1 MRRALIFSLLFAAP
15 LAAQVA
21 PIPTPTQLSGN
32 PFYIRKNWTIGG
44 AGNWDYLT
52 IDPQAQRLYIAHG
65 SVVQVVDIESG
76 ALLGEIGGLRQAH
89 AIALDDVNTNGY
101 ISDGPAGAVVV
112 FDRHSL
118 KAQTT
123 ISVGCFPRSLAFEP
137 RSRLL
142 FAVCGSNGV
151 NPAQPTPARRPAG
164 NAPRPPRATGSDATG
179 RNAAGSDEDNNFAGI
194 SHVIAI
200 DTQNNAATA
209 DMAVSGD
216 FRFAEAD
223 SVGNVYVTVAEAELM
238 EYRGGLTHRIEVPAH
253 IAKFDGPAIAA
264 EADRLRAERAPSES
278 GSPISMDWS
287 DGDGR
292 GSRAGFTTLQLPSTC
307 RRPQG
312 VGVDGKDLRL
322 FVACENQSLLVL
334 NATSSQVVASFITG
348 PGDDVVGYDPDRNLI
363 FSANGTGYGS
373 LTIIQQDPNTDSYA
387 VVQNLATSARA
398 RTLAVDPS
406 TGLVYLVTDDMGL
419 DLTPRGG
426 FTTIKPTPVEGS
438 FQVLVVGH

>member
-123 ISVGCFPRSLAFEP
+123 ISVGCFPRALAFEP

-164 NAPRPPRATGSDATG
+164 SAPRPPRATGSDATG

-200 DTQNNAATA
+200 D
-209 DMAVSGD
+209 
-216 FRFAEAD
+216 
-223 SVGNVYVTVAEAELM
+223 
-238 EYRGGLTHRIEVPAH
+238 
-253 IAKFDGPAIAA
+253 
-264 EADRLRAERAPSES
+264 
-278 GSPISMDWS
+278 
-287 DGDGR
+287 
-292 GSRAGFTTLQLPSTC
+292 
-307 RRPQG
+307 
-312 VGVDGKDLRL
+312 
-322 FVACENQSLLVL
+322 
-334 NATSSQVVASFITG
+334 
-348 PGDDVVGYDPDRNLI
+348 
-363 FSANGTGYGS
+363 
-373 LTIIQQDPNTDSYA
+373 
-387 VVQNLATSARA
+387 
-398 RTLAVDPS
+398 
-406 TGLVYLVTDDMGL
+406 
-419 DLTPRGG
+419 
-426 FTTIKPTPVEGS
+426 
-438 FQVLVVGH
+438 